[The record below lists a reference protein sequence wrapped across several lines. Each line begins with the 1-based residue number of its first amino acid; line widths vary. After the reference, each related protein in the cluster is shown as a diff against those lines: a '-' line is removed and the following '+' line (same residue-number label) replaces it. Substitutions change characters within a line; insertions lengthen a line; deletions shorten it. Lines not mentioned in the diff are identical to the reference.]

1 MSDTKQQDADESI
14 PLDADGDVRLP
25 VVDVL
30 TGRGFITGKSGSG
43 KSNPNNSNNMSIS
56 SRYWRM

>member
-30 TGRGFITGKSGSG
+30 TGCQPLIDYDV
-43 KSNPNNSNNMSIS
+43 MCS
-56 SRYWRM
+56 SLLTT